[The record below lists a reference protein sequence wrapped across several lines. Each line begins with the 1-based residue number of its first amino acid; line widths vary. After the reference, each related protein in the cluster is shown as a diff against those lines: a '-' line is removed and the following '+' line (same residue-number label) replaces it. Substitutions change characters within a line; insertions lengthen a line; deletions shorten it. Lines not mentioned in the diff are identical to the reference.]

1 MHTPQS
7 VSPSFDIVFTN
18 LKWLYQ
24 HICIQQAHRQS
35 RGTFFTHLPY
45 DVCKTYH
52 HIYCLCLLFS
62 ALPAAHTFPVHFTVS
77 FPNPAPLQTSPPLTQ
92 GPFLRM
98 LLFVWCHHAL
108 HTTSMTNIM
117 DIAATAASFLLS
129 YVVRLLHMLTWMS
142 WPPIVFLLF
151 SDADNES
158 SSSSSDS
165 GQLDDEAAAAAV
177 AAVSSLPGSSM
188 GFKV

>member
-1 MHTPQS
+1 MMFVRLIIIFT
-7 VSPSFDIVFTN
+7 VCVFF
-18 LKWLYQ
+18 L
-24 HICIQQAHRQS
+24 
-35 RGTFFTHLPY
+35 
-45 DVCKTYH
+45 V
-52 HIYCLCLLFS
+52 LCLL
-62 ALPAAHTFPVHFTVS
+62 HTHFQCTSPVS
-77 FPNPAPLQTSPPLTQ
+77 FPTPAPLQTSPPLTQ